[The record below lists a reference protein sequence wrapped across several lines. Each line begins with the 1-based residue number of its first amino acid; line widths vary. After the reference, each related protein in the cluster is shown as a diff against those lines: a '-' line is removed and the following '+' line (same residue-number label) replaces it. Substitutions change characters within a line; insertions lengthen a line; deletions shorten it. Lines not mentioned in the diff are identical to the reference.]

1 MVHNYALLP
10 QSELEVA
17 QHESVVSERLLSAQ
31 YDDMAAQLFGERD
44 QQQQGILLRNETFPS
59 VVDK

>member
-10 QSELEVA
+10 QTEHEIA
-17 QHESVVSERLLSAQ
+17 QHETVMSERSLSAQ

-44 QQQQGILLRNETFPS
+44 QQQQGILLLRNDTF
-59 VVDK
+59 

>member
-10 QSELEVA
+10 QTEYEIA
-17 QHESVVSERLLSAQ
+17 QHETVMSERSLSTQ

-44 QQQQGILLRNETFPS
+44 QQQQGILLLRNDTF
-59 VVDK
+59 